1 MNQVLAEHRRPQS
14 PPGAAAA
21 SRPHTRVFRHVH
33 VRQTAGAVLAAA
45 GYEGRGGYAATVR
58 GGDRDLGAPVD
69 RRLRLGAAQA
79 AAADGRR
86 GETLSRHR
94 KCGRAGV
101 RQDDGVVGIDGAA
114 DGIGVGPGRS
124 SSPRCRWCSH
134 RRGRSCRSKPASTSR
149 RRSRRRGDNRD
160 DASGPAGQPSR
171 ACLRP
176 RPAGRDSAT
185 GLPIGVLLT
194 VALHRDERCLDAAD
208 GIERQFSLSTPLD
221 RSLTV
226 DPARTGRMPLRYP
239 NRYGRRRVMRA
250 PVPPCVI
257 RWAASR

>member
-1 MNQVLAEHRRPQS
+1 MIPQS
-14 PPGAAAA
+14 GDTSGVCCIEEIGRRRGA
-21 SRPHTRVFRHVH
+21 SPRMLR
-33 VRQTAGAVLAAA
+33 GS
-45 GYEGRGGYAATVR
+45 GRGGYAATVR

-114 DGIGVGPGRS
+114 DGIGRAGRS

-149 RRSRRRGDNRD
+149 RRRHRGDNRD
-160 DASGPAGQPSR
+160 DASGPAGQPNR

-176 RPAGRDSAT
+176 VFQPDATRRPACRSVYCSRERFTAMNVAST
-185 GLPIGVLLT
+185 RRT
-194 VALHRDERCLDAAD
+194 VSSGSSRCQ
-208 GIERQFSLSTPLD
+208 R
-221 RSLTV
+221 RS
-226 DPARTGRMPLRYP
+226 TGREPLTR
-239 NRYGRRRVMRA
+239 RA
-250 PVPPCVI
+250 PVGCRCATQTGTGGEESCARPF
-257 RWAASR
+257 RHA